1 MENLVLFAVAFE
13 ENGLIMFA
21 QTLAVTSFIKV
32 ANILL

>member
-1 MENLVLFAVAFE
+1 MENFILFAVAFE

-21 QTLAVTSFIKV
+21 QTFVVTSFIKV